1 MRKIYFAIICFIVW
15 VLLTWNFGWQELT
28 MGVVVSLF
36 VSLFFGDKFLGIKI
50 FSPVRIAWML
60 YYIPI
65 WIYYCIVAN
74 IDVAKRVLSP
84 KMLIKP
90 GIVKIR
96 TNLKTDLAKVM
107 LANSITMTPG
117 TMTVDILGD
126 ELYIHW
132 IYVSTEKE
140 IEATKIIASAFEK
153 ILKHIFE

>member
-50 FSPVRIAWML
+50 FSPVRIGWML

-74 IDVAKRVLSP
+74 IDVAKRVLRP

-96 TNLKTDLAKVM
+96 TNLKTDLGKVM

-132 IYVSTEKE
+132 IYVSTEQE
-140 IEATKIIASAFEK
+140 VEATKIIASAFEK